1 MLSIPSNE
9 LGDALHKQAGMRK
22 VREIIINELRPTQI
36 TVGMIEVEEK
46 QHHIAKM
53 MRDHPHRLAQYI
65 SDHAIPAVAGCDGRY
80 FLVDHHHL
88 GGALWEA
95 GVKTGPFEVIADLS
109 ALEKDAFWREMERQ
123 HWAHPYDEAGRKLDF
138 SEIPHHLKSL
148 RNDPYRSLA
157 AYVRDAGGYEK
168 TPAPFAEFVWADYFR
183 KRIET
188 AKLAKH
194 RFETTVEQGITLAR
208 HAAAA
213 HLPGYIKA
221 TP

>member
-1 MLSIPSNE
+1 
-9 LGDALHKQAGMRK
+9 MRK
-22 VREIIINELRPTQI
+22 VHEIIIDELRPTQI

-46 QHHIAKM
+46 RRHIAKM

-65 SDHAIPAVAGCDGRY
+65 ADHAIPTVAGYDGRY

-88 GGALWEA
+88 ARALWEA
-95 GVKTGPFEVIADLS
+95 GIKTGSFEVIGDLS
-109 ALEKDAFWREMERQ
+109 GFEKDAFWREMERQ
-123 HWAHPYDEAGRKLDF
+123 HWVHPYDETGRKLDF
-138 SEIPHHLKSL
+138 TEIPHHLKSL

-157 AYVRDAGGYEK
+157 AYVRNAGGYEK

-183 KRIET
+183 RRIE
-188 AKLAKH
+188 AARLAKH
-194 RFETTVEQGITLAR
+194 RFETAVEQGISLAR

-221 TP
+221 SP